1 MYYLGIQWTQRT
13 YSGHSG
19 HTVDTSQQFS
29 ISVLTKNLS
38 TYKISGS
45 LTELVNIQYCD
56 AREGECSLVG
66 NCLFVCLFV
75 WPVWLS
81 YDYHYP
87 THGTIF
93 GKLLFDMKCIF

>member
-66 NCLFVCLFV
+66 NCLFVCLACLAILR
-75 WPVWLS
+75 LS
-81 YDYHYP
+81 LSHTLDDFRK
-87 THGTIF
+87 TVI
-93 GKLLFDMKCIF
+93 

>member
-66 NCLFVCLFV
+66 NCLFVCLFG
-75 WPVWLS
+75 LS
-81 YDYHYP
+81 GYL
-87 THGTIF
+87 TIITIPHTGRF
-93 GKLLFDMKCIF
+93 SENCYLT